1 MDAIP
6 WILLA
11 ACAALLLLAVIGWW
25 WERTRLSRGSTAR
38 QRVARR
44 GESEAE
50 SLLGDEGFDVLDRQI
65 TAVWQVWVDDEEVEV
80 RSRADLLVERDGLR
94 FVAEVKTGGV
104 APDPCHPATRR
115 QLLEYLLAFP
125 VDGVLLVDM
134 AERRVREVRFP
145 DRAAAPDQRSRMRA
159 STRPSDSIS

>member
-1 MDAIP
+1 MDVVP
-6 WILLA
+6 WILLGL
-11 ACAALLLLAVIGWW
+11 CAALLLLAVAGWW
-25 WERTRLSRGSTAR
+25 WERTRLSRGSIAR

-44 GESEAE
+44 GESDAE
-50 SLLGDEGFDVLDRQI
+50 ILLSNEGFEVLDRQV
-65 TAVWQVWVDDEEVEV
+65 TTTWRVWVDDEPVEV
-80 RSRADLLVERDGLR
+80 RSRADLLVGRHGLR

-145 DRAAAPDQRSRMRA
+145 ERAP
-159 STRPSDSIS
+159 PSGC